1 MRAPD
6 APRGTRERKGEAM
19 AGSKG
24 SRSAQLRDSLVL
36 GLALFAMFFG
46 AGNLIFPPMLGLESG
61 EVWPVGL
68 IGFLLTDVVLACVG
82 IYAVNAAGGAVESID
97 AALGNKPGLVLSGAA
112 VVCLGVLFAMPRTA
126 ATTYEMSIV
135 PYLGPY
141 VGLLPFSVVFFAIVF
156 LLAMRESRIMDI
168 IGRFFTPTLVA
179 GVLLLVVVGIVVP
192 LGAPGASQTPTV
204 FQDGVRAGY
213 QTMDVLGVVS
223 FSLVLM
229 DSIRAYGY
237 HERRS
242 QLSMVAVASL
252 VAVALLTVLYGGLTY
267 LGATAQEQGAGLPQ
281 GQLIVAITY
290 DLLGEA
296 GVVVLG
302 VVVALACVTTAV
314 ALVGSTAA
322 YFSKVSGGRLPY
334 RWLLA
339 ADCVVG
345 VVICNFGLDGI
356 VGIADPVLGAVCP
369 PLVTVIVLLLFH
381 RRIRSRRI
389 YQGAAL
395 AALASAVVIELSLYD
410 ALPFSLAWLPLYDVG
425 FAWVP
430 FAALGGV
437 AGWAVGK
444 ARGVQA
450 A

>member
-1 MRAPD
+1 
-6 APRGTRERKGEAM
+6 
-19 AGSKG
+19 
-24 SRSAQLRDSLVL
+24 
-36 GLALFAMFFG
+36 
-46 AGNLIFPPMLGLESG
+46 
-61 EVWPVGL
+61 
-68 IGFLLTDVVLACVG
+68 
-82 IYAVNAAGGAVESID
+82 
-97 AALGNKPGLVLSGAA
+97 
-112 VVCLGVLFAMPRTA
+112 
-126 ATTYEMSIV
+126 
-135 PYLGPY
+135 
-141 VGLLPFSVVFFAIVF
+141 
-156 LLAMRESRIMDI
+156 MRESRIMDI

>member
-229 DSIRAYGY
+229 DSI
-237 HERRS
+237 
-242 QLSMVAVASL
+242 
-252 VAVALLTVLYGGLTY
+252 
-267 LGATAQEQGAGLPQ
+267 
-281 GQLIVAITY
+281 
-290 DLLGEA
+290 
-296 GVVVLG
+296 
-302 VVVALACVTTAV
+302 
-314 ALVGSTAA
+314 
-322 YFSKVSGGRLPY
+322 
-334 RWLLA
+334 
-339 ADCVVG
+339 
-345 VVICNFGLDGI
+345 
-356 VGIADPVLGAVCP
+356 
-369 PLVTVIVLLLFH
+369 
-381 RRIRSRRI
+381 
-389 YQGAAL
+389 
-395 AALASAVVIELSLYD
+395 SA
-410 ALPFSLAWLPLYDVG
+410 
-425 FAWVP
+425 
-430 FAALGGV
+430 
-437 AGWAVGK
+437 
-444 ARGVQA
+444 
-450 A
+450 